1 MGLLAGDTHEHRDS
15 GLFTKTSFDQQGG
28 LTQSYVSVVTRF
40 DGAMFAF
47 DDGRMCGMAKAQRR
61 QVKPALS
68 MMEQLRV

>member
-1 MGLLAGDTHEHRDS
+1 M
-15 GLFTKTSFDQQGG
+15 
-28 LTQSYVSVVTRF
+28 SVVTRF